1 MKDDVYEEL
10 LKLKKEGESFSDVI
24 RKLIKGKDFTLE
36 RYFGMLEDS
45 EVVDEIEKYVKR
57 F

>member
-1 MKDDVYEEL
+1 M
-10 LKLKKEGESFSDVI
+10 KKEGESFSDVI